1 MSAQQRLAGF
11 YAALEDAG
19 IAPDPGLIRA
29 VGMAEEVGYR
39 EARALFS
46 RPDPPRALI
55 AGGNLVLIGILRAV
69 QELGIVIGRDLALI
83 GCDDTDLTRIYH
95 PPITVIHRDLAQ
107 MGAMAA
113 RVLVDTMQGGGRQ
126 VVQLPTQLV
135 IRASS
140 LLPGP

>member
-19 IAPDPGLIRA
+19 IAPEPGLIRA
-29 VGMAEEVGYR
+29 VGMEEEVGYR

-113 RVLVDTMQGGGRQ
+113 RVLVDTMQKGGRQ

-140 LLPGP
+140 LVPGP